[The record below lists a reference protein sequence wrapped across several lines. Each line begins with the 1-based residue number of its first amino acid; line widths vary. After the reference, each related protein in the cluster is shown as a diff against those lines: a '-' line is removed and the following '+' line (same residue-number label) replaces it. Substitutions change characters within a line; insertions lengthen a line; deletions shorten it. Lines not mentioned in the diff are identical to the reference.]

1 MLYDRV
7 VRRPIVTD
15 TSRSALEA
23 PRSDFAASPFGQR
36 LVKPSLKIHDPAA
49 DKRRDALRGPTA
61 FDELCLAFQQAT
73 GWSLRL
79 RADPSRTTS
88 SDLTSSNSNA
98 SSTGVAPGAV
108 SLELSPGPLTAVRA
122 PRKFAEPLARAIARL
137 LGEVAE
143 ARHALWQREA
153 ELAAGIPVAA
163 RPAEPEV
170 LAERLDGILRGG
182 CEALE
187 CRAAGLYLLDQGTT
201 ELKLRAAWGLA
212 RFKLAEPPRPLR
224 GATADLEALTGHAVV
239 LANEQLC
246 RLWHA
251 PEPVAAAVCV
261 PVASPTAPLGTL
273 WFFAEGERDFDD
285 RQTQLAEIVAG
296 RIAADLEREVLLG
309 EAASRAADDRNEASL
324 QHWIADNAGLPPLDL
339 PGWSLAASR
348 ARGDAA
354 LPAFADA
361 FVTDH
366 GTLAVVL
373 GASHFAGPEG
383 HLAIAATRAAARAH
397 AMRLRR
403 AGAVIE
409 AVHRTVAG
417 AFAGSPAMAL
427 AVALVHP
434 SSGYF
439 HFAATGGVRAAIRRA
454 KRPRFLRTSASNGED
469 EATPKP
475 VEERGRLA
483 AGEQLVIFCQRAS
496 DGTDLNGE
504 QVACGEITFAAAVKS
519 SAGLDA
525 NALARAIHEST
536 RSEFETEPTGYVAVI
551 GRSATSSNRETQD

>member
-1 MLYDRV
+1 M
-7 VRRPIVTD
+7 
-15 TSRSALEA
+15 
-23 PRSDFAASPFGQR
+23 
-36 LVKPSLKIHDPAA
+36 KPSLKIHDPTA
-49 DKRRDALRGPTA
+49 DIGRDALRGPTA
-61 FDELCLAFQQAT
+61 FDELCLAFQKAT

-88 SDLTSSNSNA
+88 SDLTSFNSNA

-108 SLELSPGPLTAVRA
+108 SLELSPSPLPAVRA
-122 PRKFAEPLARAIARL
+122 PRKFAEPLARGIARL

-170 LAERLDGILRGG
+170 FAERLDGILRGG

-187 CRAAGLYLLDQGTT
+187 CPAAGLYLLDQGTT

-212 RFKLAEPPRPLR
+212 RYKLAEPPRTLR

-251 PEPVAAAVCV
+251 PEPVAAALCV
-261 PVASPTAPLGTL
+261 PVASPTVPLGTL
-273 WFFAEGERDFDD
+273 WFFSRGERDFDD

-309 EAASRAADDRNEASL
+309 DAAARAADDRSEASL
-324 QHWIADNAGLPPLDL
+324 ERWIADNAGLPPLDV
-339 PGWSLAASR
+339 PGWSLAASHSH
-348 ARGDAA
+348 GDNA
-354 LPAFADA
+354 LPAFEDA
-361 FVTDH
+361 FVTDR

-373 GASHFAGPEG
+373 GASHLAGAEG
-383 HLAIAATRAAARAH
+383 HLAIAATRAAVRAH

-403 AGAVIE
+403 ASAVVE
-409 AVHRTVAG
+409 AVLRTVAG
-417 AFAGSPAMAL
+417 AFSGSLATSL

-439 HFAATGGVRAAIRRA
+439 HFAATGGVLAAIRRA
-454 KRPRFLRTSASNGED
+454 KRSRILRTSAIDLEC
-469 EATPKP
+469 ETAPKL

-483 AGEQLVIFCQRAS
+483 AGEQLVLRCGRAS
-496 DGTDLNGE
+496 DCEDPAGE
-504 QVACGEITFAAAVKS
+504 RAARGARSFAAALQT
-519 SAGLDA
+519 AIGADA
-525 NALARAIHEST
+525 NALAHAIREST
-536 RSEFETEPTGYVAVI
+536 QSGSATESTGHLAVI
-551 GRSATSSNRETQD
+551 ARDGSGTKT